1 MVMNSRAI
9 PGRTAPGENGQALP
23 ALAPSSRKLPAAHNG
38 QFTASSQASQRA
50 SSTPAADPA
59 IIPPTSQLDP
69 KSFLV
74 QEARSLLTRLERVK
88 SFAMHETMV
97 LAAAPS
103 LSAQTAIEQYMDYRL
118 RELRDMVGIYLSWLG
133 SPAGETAPESEAQ
146 RRFAFLR
153 MRFNMILS
161 HFDIFAD
168 VMTQRSEYQ
177 TGVWLAGLD
186 AVAEDALDLPG
197 YYDSPPVICYLDRG
211 HGAAIRRART
221 RLPGGG
227 ENPVAIIRVP
237 RERMVGSGIAS
248 SLIHE
253 VGHQGAALLDL
264 VNSLRQ
270 ALKAKQ
276 GMPDGQNLVWHLYE
290 LWISEIVSD
299 FWSASRVGI
308 AAPMGL
314 IGVVSLPRAFVFRV
328 SMDDPHPIP
337 WIRVK
342 LSCAMGKGLY
352 PHPQWD
358 RLAATWESFYPLEGL
373 DEKRRSL
380 LNTLE
385 AGIPSFVNLLLDH
398 RPKALRGQSLGE
410 VMAVRNRQP
419 DRLRRRFDAWRNREL
434 DLQEQPPALVFAMIG
449 QARADGKITPEGE
462 SRLLADLLTHW
473 ALRSHLDASEIC
485 EAMRFLPK
493 AKAV

>member
-1 MVMNSRAI
+1 MVMNTRGM
-9 PGRTAPGENGQALP
+9 PGRTA
-23 ALAPSSRKLPAAHNG
+23 HNG
-38 QFTASSQASQRA
+38 NGRSSPLAGVA
-50 SSTPAADPA
+50 IDEGIPSTSKLEP
-59 IIPPTSQLDP
+59 Q
-69 KSFLV
+69 SFLV
-74 QEARSLLTRLERVK
+74 QEARSLLTRLDRVK

-103 LSAQTAIEQYMDYRL
+103 LSALTAIEGYMANRL
-118 RELRDMVGIYLSWLG
+118 KEMRNMIGTYLRWLQ
-133 SPAGETAPESEAQ
+133 SPAGETAPAVEAQ

-186 AVAEDALDLPG
+186 VVADDALELPG

-264 VNSLRQ
+264 VNSLRHALREKQ
-270 ALKAKQ
+270 AASNDQK
-276 GMPDGQNLVWHLYE
+276 LVWRLFE

-299 FWSASRVGI
+299 FWSAARVGI

-314 IGVVSLPRAFVFRV
+314 MGVVSLPRAFVFRV
-328 SMDDPHPIP
+328 SLDDPHPIP

-342 LSCAMGKGLY
+342 LSCAMGNGLY
-352 PHPQWD
+352 PHPQWAH
-358 RLAATWESFYPLEGL
+358 LAATWERFYPLDGM

-380 LNTLE
+380 LNSLE
-385 AGIPSFVNLLLDH
+385 RGIPSFVDLLLNH
-398 RPKALRGQSLGE
+398 RPRSLHGQSLKE
-410 VMAVRNRQP
+410 VMATRNRRP
-419 DRLRRRFDAWRNREL
+419 DQLRRRFDTWRNRKL
-434 DLQEQPPALVFAMIG
+434 DLRDQPPALVFAMIG

-462 SRLLADLLTHW
+462 GRLLADLLVHW
-473 ALRSHLDASEIC
+473 ALRNHLDASEVC
-485 EAMRFLPK
+485 EVMRVQPM
-493 AKAV
+493 AKVV